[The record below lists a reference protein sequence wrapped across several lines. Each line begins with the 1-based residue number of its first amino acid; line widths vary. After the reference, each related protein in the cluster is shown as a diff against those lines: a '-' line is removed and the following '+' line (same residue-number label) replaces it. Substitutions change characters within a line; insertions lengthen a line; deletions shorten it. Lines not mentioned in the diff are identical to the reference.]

1 MRQTK
6 SKVLFLDETNLRL
19 SAAPH
24 STLVAPGETNYVV
37 VDDTSSYAARYDM
50 IACCSGDT
58 VFPPIIFSSEDRAA
72 WGQAGI
78 NTDMLIFH
86 VEQLLARALG
96 ALDLSPLTLVIDRS
110 RIHNVDKMMEAFH
123 ENGCQELQTI
133 YLMPPDAAKR
143 MSPLDNA
150 LVNQWKEAIDKR
162 GKLTKK
168 NIIQIMSE
176 EWNKIPTS
184 SLRAH
189 SRNCGL
195 MHGIDPYF
203 DCPVPSSHRHHGA

>member
-1 MRQTK
+1 MPLTMQ
-6 SKVLFLDETNLRL
+6 
-19 SAAPH
+19 
-24 STLVAPGETNYVV
+24 
-37 VDDTSSYAARYDM
+37 
-50 IACCSGDT
+50 
-58 VFPPIIFSSEDRAA
+58 VFHL
-72 WGQAGI
+72 I
-78 NTDMLIFH
+78 NTDMLIFR

-133 YLMPPDAAKR
+133 YLMPSDAAKR

-150 LVNQWKEAIDKR
+150 RVNQWKEAIDKR

-176 EWNKIPTS
+176 EWNNITKS
-184 SLRAH
+184 SLRVH

-203 DCPVPSSHRHHGA
+203 DCPVSSSHRRHGA

>member
-1 MRQTK
+1 
-6 SKVLFLDETNLRL
+6 
-19 SAAPH
+19 
-24 STLVAPGETNYVV
+24 
-37 VDDTSSYAARYDM
+37 
-50 IACCSGDT
+50 
-58 VFPPIIFSSEDRAA
+58 
-72 WGQAGI
+72 
-78 NTDMLIFH
+78 MLIFH

-96 ALDLSPLTLVIDRS
+96 ALDLFPLTLVIDRS

-123 ENGCQELQTI
+123 ENGCHELQTI

-162 GKLTKK
+162 DKLTKK

-176 EWNKIPTS
+176 EWNKITTS

-189 SRNCGL
+189 SRNCRR